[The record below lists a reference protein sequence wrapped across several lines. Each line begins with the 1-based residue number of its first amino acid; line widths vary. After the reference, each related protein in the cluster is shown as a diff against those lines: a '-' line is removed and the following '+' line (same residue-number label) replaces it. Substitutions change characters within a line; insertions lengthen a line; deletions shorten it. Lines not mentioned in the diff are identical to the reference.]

1 MPYSNKFF
9 QISNNPGITFRILR
23 YLSYKMQLN
32 LELQVPQ
39 LYVSQYQTGYDSI
52 CILRYQS
59 YKIQLNHELQIPQLY
74 FSQYQTGYDS
84 ICILR
89 YLPYKIQLKSVLFR
103 YKR

>member
-39 LYVSQYQTGYDSI
+39 LSVSQYQTGYDSI
-52 CILRYQS
+52 CILR
-59 YKIQLNHELQIPQLY
+59 
-74 FSQYQTGYDS
+74 SQV
-84 ICILR
+84 
-89 YLPYKIQLKSVLFR
+89 SVLQDTVTRLWFWLIF
-103 YKR
+103 YDQ